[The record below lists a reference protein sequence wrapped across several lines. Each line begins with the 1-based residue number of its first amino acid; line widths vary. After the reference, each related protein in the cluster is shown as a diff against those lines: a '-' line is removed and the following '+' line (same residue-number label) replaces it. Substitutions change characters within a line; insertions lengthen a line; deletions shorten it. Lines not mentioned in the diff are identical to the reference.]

1 LLLQFLKSQALSATN
16 LEIRVN
22 PPMPLLPALRR
33 LALTGPLLVCLWS
46 LGCTE
51 SAPNTGAP
59 SPETKP
65 AANSTAETAG
75 EVTLLAAT
83 PQELA
88 AAVAAH
94 KGKVVLV
101 DYWATYCA
109 PCRQQFPH
117 TVQMSQELAK
127 QGFVAISVCCD
138 EPEKEAEALSFL
150 KKSGA
155 TFENFRSSLGGDEEA
170 LLAFEIDGG
179 ALPHY
184 KLYARNGELLKAFG
198 TDPTA
203 DRQFTSEDIEQQVV
217 QALQKQE

>member
-1 LLLQFLKSQALSATN
+1 MGAVVVSLWN
-16 LEIRVN
+16 
-22 PPMPLLPALRR
+22 
-33 LALTGPLLVCLWS
+33 TGCNKA
-46 LGCTE
+46 
-51 SAPNTGAP
+51 APNADTP
-59 SPETKP
+59 SPEAKP
-65 AANSTAETAG
+65 ATSATTPAA

-83 PQELA
+83 PQELE

-94 KGKVVLV
+94 QGKVVLV

-117 TVQMSQELAK
+117 TVQMSQELAE

-155 TFENFRSSLGGDEEA
+155 TFQNFRSSLGGDEDA

-184 KLYARNGELLKAFG
+184 KLYGRDGGLQKAFG

-203 DRQFTSEDIEQQVV
+203 DRQFTSEEIEQHVKE
-217 QALQKQE
+217 LLKQK